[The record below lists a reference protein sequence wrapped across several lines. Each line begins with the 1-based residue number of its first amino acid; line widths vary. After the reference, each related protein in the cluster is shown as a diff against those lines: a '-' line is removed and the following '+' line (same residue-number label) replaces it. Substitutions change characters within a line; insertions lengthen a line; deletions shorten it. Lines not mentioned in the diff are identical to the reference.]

1 MKFTKLCLFLASIGT
16 LVTSSYSSALAANA
30 QNNLTVTASVAA
42 NCTITAGT
50 LAFGVYDPIVANAT
64 TPLDGSGTFTI
75 TCTAGTTTALGLD
88 QGLHYAN
95 GTNNMVGGNQAS
107 SLKYGLFRTGPGVGP
122 WGNSDPNRLTTAAQ
136 IDNNA
141 QTITVYGRIPAG
153 QVVSSGLPGYSDTV
167 VATVNF

>member
-1 MKFTKLCLFLASIGT
+1 MKFTKRCLFLASIGA
-16 LVTSSYSSALAANA
+16 LVTSSGGSALAGNS

-75 TCTAGTTTALGLD
+75 TCTAGTTTTIGLA

-95 GTNNMVGGNQAS
+95 GTNNMVGGSQAS
-107 SLKYGLFRTGPGVGP
+107 SLKYGLFRTSSGVDP
-122 WGNSDPNRLTTAAQ
+122 WGNTDPNRLATPAKT
-136 IDNNA
+136 DNNA

-153 QVVSSGLPGYSDTV
+153 QVVSSGLPNYSDTV